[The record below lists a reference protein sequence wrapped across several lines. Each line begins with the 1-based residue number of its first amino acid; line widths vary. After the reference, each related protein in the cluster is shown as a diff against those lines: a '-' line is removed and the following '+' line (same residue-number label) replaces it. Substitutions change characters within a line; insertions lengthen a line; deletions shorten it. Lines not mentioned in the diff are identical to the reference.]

1 LPGKKTK
8 TSHVGFGFRAKVG
21 EYEIEINGNREE
33 VLKTIEDLP
42 SLMGNVH
49 KAFES
54 VKPRKVATLTVK
66 TEAAKDERTPS
77 QKYPR
82 ISFTESYDEAVLRIL
97 ETDWGKWRPRTIDEL
112 KEALKANGMDYPGRT
127 LAAVLMGLVKKE
139 KIRRWN
145 TDAGNVYILAE
156 KEALGLRGEA
166 NE

>member
-1 LPGKKTK
+1 
-8 TSHVGFGFRAKVG
+8 
-21 EYEIEINGNREE
+21 
-33 VLKTIEDLP
+33 
-42 SLMGNVH
+42 
-49 KAFES
+49 
-54 VKPRKVATLTVK
+54 VKPRKVTTLTVR
-66 TEAAKDERTPS
+66 TAATKEEKTPS

-82 ISFTESYDEAVLRIL
+82 ISPTESYDEAVLRLL

-112 KEALKANGMDYPGRT
+112 KEALKANRMDYPGRK

-156 KEALGLRGEA
+156 KETLGLRGEA